1 MTVKFDTLII
11 LFKSC
16 CTCIVFNLRMALPF
30 PTPYRISTIT
40 ATGSVNTE
48 IDLDVFYD
56 SLRII
61 DGEATDQNGILYA
74 EYGKKK
80 SDTVYKG
87 TSKKTQHSKRSI
99 ANNATDK
106 DAITTKRFDNQ
117 VTIVYR
123 LADTTVVSPKNAL
136 NVKIFKNGNIQITG
150 IKHIDQGRKMI
161 DVIIKIL
168 IDMYDAGNHTV
179 VLDKNQLKNI
189 NYTIRLINSDFKIG
203 FPVKREFLYRVFV
216 SEYENDCCFEPCI
229 YPGVKIRYFF
239 NTNNISKD
247 GICHCNKHCEIGKG
261 SGSGDGNCKKITV
274 AVFQSGCVI
283 ITGAQS
289 NDQIEEAYTFIRDVL
304 LQNKDCIEKKVIV
317 CDQINTE
324 KEKPKHIIKKTS
336 IVYPDWWTQHV

>member
-1 MTVKFDTLII
+1 MSAV
-11 LFKSC
+11 S
-16 CTCIVFNLRMALPF
+16 NLPSTDG

-61 DGEATDQNGILYA
+61 DANDTEKNGILYA

-87 TSKKTQHSKRSI
+87 TSKKTQQTRRTTSCVDS
-99 ANNATDK
+99 DK
-106 DAITTKRFDNQ
+106 QLSATKRFDNQ

-123 LADTTVVSPKNAL
+123 LIDATVKSPKNAL

-150 IKHIDQGRKMI
+150 IKHIDQGKRMI
-161 DVIIKIL
+161 DVIIQIL
-168 IDMYDAGNHTV
+168 IDMYDRGNHDV
-179 VLDKNQLKNI
+179 ILDRNQLKNI

-216 SEYENDCCFEPCI
+216 EEYENDCCFEPCI

-239 NTNNISKD
+239 NTHNNVKD
-247 GICHCNKHCEIGKG
+247 GICHCRKHCDVGKG
-261 SGSGDGNCKKITV
+261 SGEGDGNCKKITV

-289 NDQIEEAYTFIRDVL
+289 SVQIEEAYTFIRDVL
-304 LQNKDCIEKKVIV
+304 LQNKDSIEKKVV
-317 CDQINTE
+317 VREDNEVVT
-324 KEKPKHIIKKTS
+324 PKTKHVIKKSS
-336 IVYPDWWTQHV
+336 IVYPEWWTKHQRVA